1 MKKIIRY
8 KEEELRQ
15 KYPFLK
21 HTKIMDRH
29 PEGDVTDGT
38 LDFRKYNDEDSN
50 SFFIIVWSTDKK
62 IFEFIAFDSL
72 EDAKYYFK
80 TSVEEGLF

>member
-21 HTKIMDRH
+21 YTKIMDRH